1 MEEFTILIVDDIE
14 ENIYSLKLLI
24 EESFDV
30 NIFTALSAKDA
41 IKVLVENKIDLILT
55 DIQMPDI
62 DGFEFAQYIKG
73 VDSIK
78 HIPIIFITGIYDK
91 DEYKNKGYEIG
102 GVEYITKPI
111 DKHLLTSKLK
121 IYIDIYNKI
130 KETTEKLNTTQDL
143 LIQNSRMASMGE
155 MIGLISHQLKQP
167 LNVLSL
173 CCDDMNMSYDF
184 NEIDEDYMKHF
195 SDNTKKQISYMDT
208 TINGFLNFFKPNK
221 KKEEFLFKD
230 CILKTEEMLKNKIK
244 LYSVTINSNIEEN
257 LEIFG
262 VETELLQVMINIV
275 NNSLDEF
282 KERETKNPEVFI
294 TAYKEN
300 NKIILA
306 LEDNAGGV
314 NKENLDRILEPYFTT
329 KENGTGIGLYL
340 VKVIIENSF
349 EGELEVVNGEKGL
362 KFTIILKDDK
372 TK

>member
-1 MEEFTILIVDDIE
+1 MKKFTILIVDDIE

-30 NIFTALSAKDA
+30 NIFTALNAKEA
-41 IKVLVENKIDLILT
+41 IKVLVENNIDLILT

-91 DEYKNKGYEIG
+91 DEYKNKGYEVG

-111 DKHLLTSKLK
+111 NKNLLTSKLK

-143 LIQNSRMASMGE
+143 LIQNSKLASMGE

-167 LNVLSL
+167 LNVLSMS
-173 CCDDMNMSYDF
+173 CDNINMAFDF
-184 NEIDEDYMKHF
+184 SELDEECMKRF
-195 SDNTKKQISYMDT
+195 SENAKKQINYMDT

-221 KKEEFLFKD
+221 IKEHFLIKN
-230 CILKTEEMLKNKIK
+230 CIDKTEEILKNKIK
-244 LYSVTINSNIEEN
+244 LYDAVINLDIDEK

-262 VETELLQVMINIV
+262 VETELLQVLINIV
-275 NNSLDEF
+275 NNSLDAF
-282 KERETKNPEVFI
+282 KERDIKNPEIFI
-294 TAYKEN
+294 KLYKEKS
-300 NKIILA
+300 KIVLI

-314 NKENLDRILEPYFTT
+314 DKENLDRIQEPYFTT

-340 VKVIIENSF
+340 VEIIIENSF
-349 EGELEVVNGEKGL
+349 QGKLEVLNGEKGL
-362 KFTIILKDDK
+362 KFIIEL
-372 TK
+372 

>member
-1 MEEFTILIVDDIE
+1 MEKFNILIVDDIE

-30 NIFTALSAKDA
+30 NIFTALSAKEA

-91 DEYKNKGYEIG
+91 DEYKNKGYEVG

-130 KETTEKLNTTQDL
+130 KVTTEKLNETQDL
-143 LIQNSRMASMGE
+143 LIQNSRMASIGE

-173 CCDDMNMSYDF
+173 YCDDMNMSYDF
-184 NEIDEDYMKHF
+184 NELDEEYMKRF
-195 SDNTKKQISYMDT
+195 SDNIKNQINYMDR
-208 TINGFLNFFKPNK
+208 TINSFLNFFKPNK
-221 KKEEFLFKD
+221 MKDDFLLKD
-230 CILKTEEMLKNKIK
+230 CIVKTEEMLKNKIK
-244 LYSVTINSNIEEN
+244 LYSANINVNINEK

-262 VETELLQVMINIV
+262 VETELLQVIINIV
-275 NNSLDEF
+275 NNSLDVF
-282 KERETKNPEVFI
+282 KERDIKKPEIFI
-294 TAYKEN
+294 NSFEED
-300 NKIILA
+300 NKIVLV

-314 NKENLDRILEPYFTT
+314 DKENLDRILEPYFTT

-340 VKVIIENSF
+340 VKVIIEDSF
-349 EGELEVVNGEKGL
+349 QGKLEVVNGEKGL
-362 KFTIILKDDK
+362 KFTITLEN
-372 TK
+372 